1 MGSWGTG
8 AFENDA
14 AADFVAG
21 LIDHV
26 HRVTSKE
33 PVRPRWRSADTYE
46 EARAAGKFILLAHG
60 QDVLGGPSLLDVLRA
75 LAHIRGDA
83 DWLSNWNA
91 PRSIAAALDIDIDEV
106 LATMRACKGCKA
118 KSRKEAEE
126 IAAAAKAQPVP
137 APVPRRARK
146 RRTTKGKVAKP
157 GRKKRRLNRKK

>member
-21 LIDHV
+21 LIEHV
-26 HRVTSKE
+26 HRVTSKK

-60 QDVLGGPSLLDVLRA
+60 QDVLGGPSLVDVLRA
-75 LAHIRGDA
+75 LAHIRGDT
-83 DWLSNWNA
+83 DWLGNWNA

-118 KSRKEAEE
+118 ESRKEAEK

-137 APVPRRARK
+137 APVRPKRARK
-146 RRTTKGKVAKP
+146 RRTTKAKVAKP
-157 GRKKRRLNRKK
+157 GRKK